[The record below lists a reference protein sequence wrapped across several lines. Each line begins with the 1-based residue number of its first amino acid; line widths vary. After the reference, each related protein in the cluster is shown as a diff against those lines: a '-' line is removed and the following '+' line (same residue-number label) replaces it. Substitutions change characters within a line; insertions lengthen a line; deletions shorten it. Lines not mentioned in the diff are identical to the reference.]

1 MDAKIKE
8 FLYKVSDK
16 ITEIEDMVK
25 EYGYENE
32 FVSCSVIGVISGT
45 EEDEFP
51 LLNSVYSIC
60 IESDEELNKMIEIIV
75 DNYNRVKNNNTS
87 KQSGL
92 DSIFGSDINLN

>member
-1 MDAKIKE
+1 MDSKIKE

-16 ITEIEDMVK
+16 IEEIEDMVK
-25 EYGYENE
+25 EYGYEDN

-60 IESDEELNKMIEIIV
+60 IESDEELSRMLEVIV
-75 DNYNRVKNNNTS
+75 DNYNKVKKDTNS

-92 DSIFGSDINLN
+92 DELFGGDINLN